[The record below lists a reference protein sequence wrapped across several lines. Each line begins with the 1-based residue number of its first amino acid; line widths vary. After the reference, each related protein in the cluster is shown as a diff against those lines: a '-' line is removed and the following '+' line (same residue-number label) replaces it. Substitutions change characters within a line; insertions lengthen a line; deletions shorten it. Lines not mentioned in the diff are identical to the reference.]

1 MREQLAEFFDWSWF
15 LPETF
20 KTYEWDNPILLNLLW
35 AIPLLILLRKG
46 IKFLKNPVL
55 ELSLPKRITR
65 GNPWTYLRLIPT
77 GFFFLS
83 LICIVIAL
91 ARPQRSNERVEQF
104 TEGID
109 ILLVMDI
116 SESMDLQDFRPNRL
130 EAAKSTAIDFI
141 NGRFGDRIGM
151 VIFAGE
157 AYSLAPLTNDYELLT
172 ALISDISFD
181 MIETKGTAIGSA
193 IAAGTNRLKES
204 ETPSKV
210 MILLSD
216 GESNAGNVDPLFAAQ
231 LASAFDIKIYT
242 IAVGKD
248 GMVPYGTD
256 FFGRPQMVESYLDET
271 TLREIARIGNGEFY
285 RASDAT
291 TLQQIFERIDTLEK
305 AEIQENRY
313 KETADYYRIYL
324 FWAML
329 FFLIW
334 LALKSSFFSIIS
346 CWINQESC
354 FCFHLSSLGFIIAN
368 QTGGKKTPLK
378 SSPNTRPA
386 IGDFPHNG

>member
-1 MREQLAEFFDWSWF
+1 MRKQVAEFFDWSWF

-35 AIPLLILLRKG
+35 MIPLLILLRKG
-46 IKFLKNPVL
+46 VKFLKNPVL
-55 ELSLPKRITR
+55 ELSLPKRVAR
-65 GNPWTYLRLIPT
+65 GNPWTYLRLVPT
-77 GFFFLS
+77 GFFFLA
-83 LICIVIAL
+83 LLGIVIAL

-109 ILLVMDI
+109 ILLVLDI

-130 EAAKSTAIDFI
+130 EEAKSTAVDFI

-172 ALISDISFD
+172 ALIADISFD
-181 MIETKGTAIGSA
+181 MIEPKGTAIGSA
-193 IAAGTNRLKES
+193 IAAGTNRLKDS
-204 ETPSKV
+204 ENPSKV

-231 LASAFDIKIYT
+231 LASAFNIKIYT

-285 RASDAT
+285 RAADGN
-291 TLQQIFERIDTLEK
+291 TLQQIFDRIDVLEK

-313 KETADYYRIYL
+313 KETADYYRVYL

-329 FFLIW
+329 FFFIW
-334 LALKSSFFSIIS
+334 LALKSTFF
-346 CWINQESC
+346 NN
-354 FCFHLSSLGFIIAN
+354 FLL
-368 QTGGKKTPLK
+368 
-378 SSPNTRPA
+378 
-386 IGDFPHNG
+386 D

>member
-1 MREQLAEFFDWSWF
+1 MRELLLEFFSWSLF

-20 KTYEWDNPILLNLLW
+20 KSYEWEKPILLNLLW
-35 AIPLLILLRKG
+35 IIPVLILIRKFV
-46 IKFLKNPVL
+46 KALKNPVL
-55 ELSLPKRITR
+55 ELSLPKRIAK

-77 GFFFLS
+77 VFFLLAIS
-83 LICIVIAL
+83 LIVIAL

-116 SESMDLQDFRPNRL
+116 SESMDLQDFSPNRL
-130 EAAKSTAIDFI
+130 EAAKNTAIDFI

-157 AYSLAPLTNDYELLT
+157 AYSLSPLTNDYELLT
-172 ALISDISFD
+172 DLISEISFD
-181 MIETKGTAIGSA
+181 MIEAKGTAIGSA
-193 IAAGTNRLKES
+193 LAAGTNRLKES
-204 ETPSKV
+204 EIPSKV

-231 LASAFDIKIYT
+231 LATAFDIKIYS

-271 TLREIARIGNGEFY
+271 NLREIARIGGGEFY
-285 RASDAT
+285 RASDDNS
-291 TLQQIFERIDTLEK
+291 LKQIFERIDTLEK
-305 AEIQENRY
+305 AEILENRY
-313 KETADYYRIYL
+313 KETTDYYRIYL
-324 FWAML
+324 FWAIVS
-329 FFLIW
+329 FLAW
-334 LALKSSFFSIIS
+334 LSLKSSFLNNF
-346 CWINQESC
+346 
-354 FCFHLSSLGFIIAN
+354 LL
-368 QTGGKKTPLK
+368 
-378 SSPNTRPA
+378 
-386 IGDFPHNG
+386 D

>member
-1 MREQLAEFFDWSWF
+1 MKELLAEFFSWSWF

-20 KTYEWDNPILLNLLW
+20 KSYEWEKPLLLNLLW
-35 AIPLLILLRKG
+35 IIPVLILFRKFV
-46 IKFLKNPVL
+46 KFLKRPVL
-55 ELSLPKRITR
+55 ELSLPKRVAR

-77 GFFFLS
+77 GFFFLA
-83 LICIVIAL
+83 LIFIVVAL

-116 SESMDLQDFRPNRL
+116 SESMDLQDFTPNRL
-130 EAAKSTAIDFI
+130 EAAKKTAIDFI
-141 NGRFGDRIGM
+141 EGRFGDRIGM
-151 VIFAGE
+151 VVFSGE
-157 AYSLAPLTNDYELLT
+157 AYSLSPLTNDYKLLT
-172 ALISDISFD
+172 SLISEINFS
-181 MIETKGTAIGSA
+181 MIEAKGTAIGSA
-193 IAAGTNRLKES
+193 IAAGTNRMKES

-271 TLREIARIGNGEFY
+271 TLREIARIGNGQFF
-285 RASDAT
+285 RASDGNA
-291 TLQQIFERIDTLEK
+291 LQQIFDQINTLEK
-305 AEIQENRY
+305 AEILENRY
-313 KETADYYRIYL
+313 KETQDYYRIYL

-329 FFLIW
+329 FFLVW
-334 LALKSSFFSIIS
+334 LGLKSSFLNNF
-346 CWINQESC
+346 
-354 FCFHLSSLGFIIAN
+354 LL
-368 QTGGKKTPLK
+368 
-378 SSPNTRPA
+378 
-386 IGDFPHNG
+386 D

>member
-1 MREQLAEFFDWSWF
+1 MRELLLEFFSWSWF

-20 KTYEWDNPILLNLLW
+20 QSYEWEKPILLNLLW
-35 AIPLLILLRKG
+35 IIPVLILIRKFV
-46 IKFLKNPVL
+46 KALKNPVL
-55 ELSLPKRITR
+55 ELSLPKRIAK

-77 GFFFLS
+77 VFFLLAIS
-83 LICIVIAL
+83 LIVIAL

-116 SESMDLQDFRPNRL
+116 SESMDLQDFSPNRL
-130 EAAKSTAIDFI
+130 EAAKNTAIDFI

-157 AYSLAPLTNDYELLT
+157 AYSLSPLTNDYELLT
-172 ALISDISFD
+172 DLISEISFD
-181 MIETKGTAIGSA
+181 MIEAKGTAIGSA
-193 IAAGTNRLKES
+193 LAAGTNRLKES
-204 ETPSKV
+204 EIPSKV

-231 LASAFDIKIYT
+231 LATAFDIKIYS

-271 TLREIARIGNGEFY
+271 TLREIARIGGGEFY
-285 RASDAT
+285 RASDDNS
-291 TLQQIFERIDTLEK
+291 LKQIFERIDTLEK
-305 AEIQENRY
+305 AEILENRY
-313 KETADYYRIYL
+313 KETTDYYRIYL
-324 FWAML
+324 FWAIL
-329 FFLIW
+329 FFLVW
-334 LALKSSFFSIIS
+334 LSLKSSFLNNF
-346 CWINQESC
+346 
-354 FCFHLSSLGFIIAN
+354 LL
-368 QTGGKKTPLK
+368 
-378 SSPNTRPA
+378 
-386 IGDFPHNG
+386 D

>member
-1 MREQLAEFFDWSWF
+1 MKELLAEFFSWSWF

-20 KTYEWDNPILLNLLW
+20 RSYEWEKPILLNLLW
-35 AIPLLILLRKG
+35 IIPVLILFRKFV
-46 IKFLKNPVL
+46 KFLKRPVL
-55 ELSLPKRITR
+55 ELSLPKRVAR
-65 GNPWTYLRLIPT
+65 GNPWIYLRLIPT
-77 GFFFLS
+77 GFFFLA
-83 LICIVIAL
+83 LILIVVAL

-116 SESMDLQDFRPNRL
+116 SESMDLQDFTPNRL
-130 EAAKSTAIDFI
+130 EAAKKTAIDFI
-141 NGRFGDRIGM
+141 EGRFGDRIGM
-151 VIFAGE
+151 VVFSGE
-157 AYSLAPLTNDYELLT
+157 AYSLSPLTNDYKLLT
-172 ALISDISFD
+172 SLISEINFT
-181 MIETKGTAIGSA
+181 MIEAKGTAIGSA
-193 IAAGTNRLKES
+193 IAAGTNRMKDS

-231 LASAFDIKIYT
+231 LASAFNIKIYT

-271 TLREIARIGNGEFY
+271 TLREIARIGNGQFF
-285 RASDAT
+285 RASDGT
-291 TLQQIFERIDTLEK
+291 TLQQIFDQINTLEK
-305 AEIQENRY
+305 AEILENRY

-329 FFLIW
+329 FFLVW
-334 LALKSSFFSIIS
+334 LGLKSSFLNNF
-346 CWINQESC
+346 
-354 FCFHLSSLGFIIAN
+354 LL
-368 QTGGKKTPLK
+368 
-378 SSPNTRPA
+378 
-386 IGDFPHNG
+386 D

>member
-1 MREQLAEFFDWSWF
+1 MKEQLAEFFSWSWF

-20 KTYEWDNPILLNLLW
+20 KTYEWENPILLNLLW
-35 AIPLLILLRKG
+35 IIPLLILLRKG

-77 GFFFLS
+77 GFFFLALV
-83 LICIVIAL
+83 LIVVAL
-91 ARPQRSNERVEQF
+91 ARPQRSNEKVEQY

-116 SESMDLQDFRPNRL
+116 SESMDLQDFTPNRL
-130 EAAKSTAIDFI
+130 EAAKKTAVDFI

-151 VIFAGE
+151 VVFAGE

-172 ALISDISFD
+172 SLIEEISFE
-181 MIETKGTAIGSA
+181 MIEPKGTAIGSA
-193 IAAGTNRLKES
+193 IASGTNRMKES

-231 LASAFDIKIYT
+231 LASAFNIKIYT

-285 RASDAT
+285 RASDGSA
-291 TLQQIFERIDTLEK
+291 LEQIFQRINTLEK
-305 AEIQENRY
+305 AEILENRY

-334 LALKSSFFSIIS
+334 LGLKSTFF
-346 CWINQESC
+346 NN
-354 FCFHLSSLGFIIAN
+354 FLL
-368 QTGGKKTPLK
+368 
-378 SSPNTRPA
+378 
-386 IGDFPHNG
+386 D

>member
-1 MREQLAEFFDWSWF
+1 MKEQLAEFFSWSWF

-20 KTYEWDNPILLNLLW
+20 KSYEWEKPFLLNLLW
-35 AIPLLILLRKG
+35 IIPLLILLRKF
-46 IKFLKNPVL
+46 IKFLKRPVL
-55 ELSLPKRITR
+55 ELSLPKRVAR

-77 GFFFLS
+77 GFFFLA
-83 LICIVIAL
+83 LIFIVIAL

-116 SESMDLQDFRPNRL
+116 SESMDLQDFTPNRL
-130 EAAKSTAIDFI
+130 EAAKKTAIEFI
-141 NGRFGDRIGM
+141 DGRFGDRIGM
-151 VIFAGE
+151 VVFSGE
-157 AYSLAPLTNDYELLT
+157 AYSLSPLTNDYKLLT
-172 ALISDISFD
+172 SLISEINFS
-181 MIETKGTAIGSA
+181 MIEAKGTAIGSA
-193 IAAGTNRLKES
+193 IAAGTNRMKDS

-271 TLREIARIGNGEFY
+271 TLREIARIGNGQFF
-285 RASDAT
+285 RASDGNA
-291 TLQQIFERIDTLEK
+291 LQQIFEQIDTLEK
-305 AEIQENRY
+305 AEILENRY

-329 FFLIW
+329 FFLVW
-334 LALKSSFFSIIS
+334 LGLKSSFLNNF
-346 CWINQESC
+346 
-354 FCFHLSSLGFIIAN
+354 LL
-368 QTGGKKTPLK
+368 
-378 SSPNTRPA
+378 
-386 IGDFPHNG
+386 D